1 MYIIGLYKK
10 KYIFDFGPVL
20 KSRISLV
27 RQIKLIKVTG
37 PGSNPRMQDAVFLSK
52 FLIFLLAYV
61 SKVLVYRL
69 DELAGCNSFPFNAE
83 TVHWAEV

>member
-37 PGSNPRMQDAVFLSK
+37 PGSNPRMQDAVFFLRK

-69 DELAGCNSFPFNAE
+69 DELAG
-83 TVHWAEV
+83 